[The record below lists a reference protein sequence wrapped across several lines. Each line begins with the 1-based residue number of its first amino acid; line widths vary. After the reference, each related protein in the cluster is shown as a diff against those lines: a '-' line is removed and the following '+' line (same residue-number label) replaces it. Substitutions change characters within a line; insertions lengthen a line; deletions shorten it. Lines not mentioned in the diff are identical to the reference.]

1 MPSMDTVENF
11 VPPIGAIKLLQLMNQ
26 PKGTEQAFM
35 KGLKESILGEA
46 DPVGPQGVPFSQFM
60 QQKKALN
67 PKVKSI
73 VNQHVDSLF
82 KK

>member
-1 MPSMDTVENF
+1 
-11 VPPIGAIKLLQLMNQ
+11 MNQ
-26 PKGTEQAFM
+26 PQQTEQAFAR
-35 KGLKESILGEA
+35 GLKESILGEA
-46 DPVGPQGVPFSQFM
+46 DPVGPQGMPFSQFM

-73 VNQHVDSLF
+73 VNQHVNDLF